1 MVCGMSTTPTIM
13 VQQNDSNND
22 PIEGANGPVFLS
34 DLDAVAQIIYTT
46 LRLLLGEWWEN
57 LDIGF
62 PLFQKL
68 IGASGAPT
76 SQAGV
81 MLVIQQTILS
91 CPYVLQIVSVSFTHN
106 TATMASTFTAEV
118 STIFGNL
125 IVSNAPGS
133 SAQVTQ

>member
-1 MVCGMSTTPTIM
+1 MSTTPTIL
-13 VQQNDSNND
+13 VQQNAMPQND

-34 DLDAVAQIIYTT
+34 DLDAVAQIIYTK

>member
-1 MVCGMSTTPTIM
+1 MSTTPIIL
-13 VQQNDSNND
+13 VQQNAMPQND
-22 PIEGANGPVFLS
+22 PIEGANGPVFFS

-57 LDIGF
+57 LNIGF
-62 PLFQKL
+62 PLFQQL

-91 CPYVLQIVSVSFTHN
+91 CPYVLQIVSFSFTHN

-118 STIFGNL
+118 STIFGQL
-125 IVSNAPGS
+125 VVTNAPGS
-133 SAQVTQ
+133 SAQVTL

>member
-1 MVCGMSTTPTIM
+1 MSTTPTIL
-13 VQQNDSNND
+13 VQQNAMPQND

-91 CPYVLQIVSVSFTHN
+91 CPYVLQIVSFSFTHN
-106 TATMASTFTAEV
+106 TATMTSTFTAEV